1 MQPSCI
7 CTLHML
13 QIQEVSGKSGGQLT
27 RRHLRSSDPN
37 QLENGTQCLWAP
49 TADVRW
55 TSPTFAL
62 PSHCRRARIHSVLSG
77 QERVCLQD
85 HRNTKIRNCTGRG
98 GRRPPL
104 MRAPPRREGEPAHR
118 ALSGRV
124 VCLFVFV
131 CVFVCVRRVGASCVG
146 RPICVCVVS
155 APLRGAC

>member
-37 QLENGTQCLWAP
+37 QLESGTQCLWAP

-62 PSHCRRARIHSVLSG
+62 PSHCRRARIHSVEYCQVKRGCAFKTIAIPKSVAAHRCAEADLGWCCNHRAMRTYHAMLIMYLSPNPRSMPCV
-77 QERVCLQD
+77 EPRC
-85 HRNTKIRNCTGRG
+85 
-98 GRRPPL
+98 
-104 MRAPPRREGEPAHR
+104 RAPASKSRSQK
-118 ALSGRV
+118 ALNV
-124 VCLFVFV
+124 
-131 CVFVCVRRVGASCVG
+131 
-146 RPICVCVVS
+146 
-155 APLRGAC
+155 APWTENV